1 MKLSNLFLLALVS
14 AAVTGSAIAQAPT
27 HPATPVHHSVAAAK
41 PVACAKLFEVSPKIP
56 ALPTGLPCPKPLY
69 TLTVEQPVKLSD
81 VSPMESPK
89 LRKFLGIEPNSFT
102 LAYVD
107 VATGDGKLAEP
118 FKYYKVNYTLYLAS
132 TGEKLES
139 SPEKEPFEFAY
150 GEHQVIRGWDTGLDG
165 MRVGGKRRLYIPF
178 ELAYGPQ
185 PHGKMPAAANLIFD
199 IELVDATNTP
209 PPPPAPRTPPPA
221 RPMPPAPAKPAGQPA
236 PSTAPATAPAPA
248 PTVKPAPAPSP
259 APSSQ
264 PAPPAGTPAA
274 TPPPAK
280 P

>member
-1 MKLSNLFLLALVS
+1 MKLSKPVLLALVS
-14 AAVTGSAIAQAPT
+14 AAVPCSAIAQAPT
-27 HPATPVHHSVAAAK
+27 HPATPVHHTAAAK

-56 ALPTGLPCPKPLY
+56 ALPAGLPCPKPLY

-199 IELVDATNTP
+199 IELVDATNTQ
-209 PPPPAPRTPPPA
+209 PPPPAPRTPPPPPT
-221 RPMPPAPAKPAGQPA
+221 RPTPPAPAKPAGQPEA
-236 PSTAPATAPAPA
+236 ARTSAPAATPAPA
-248 PTVKPAPAPSP
+248 AKPATAPSP
-259 APSSQ
+259 APAS
-264 PAPPAGTPAA
+264 TPAA
-274 TPPPAK
+274 TPPPTK